1 MIINRKFIKE
11 ELIVR
16 LKGNQ
21 FLDIDQPVLKS
32 SKAFFFVV
40 VVIV

>member
-1 MIINRKFIKE
+1 MIINKNLIKE

-16 LKGNQ
+16 LKGNHI
-21 FLDIDQPVLKS
+21 LDIDQPVLKS
-32 SKAFFFVV
+32 SKAFFVV